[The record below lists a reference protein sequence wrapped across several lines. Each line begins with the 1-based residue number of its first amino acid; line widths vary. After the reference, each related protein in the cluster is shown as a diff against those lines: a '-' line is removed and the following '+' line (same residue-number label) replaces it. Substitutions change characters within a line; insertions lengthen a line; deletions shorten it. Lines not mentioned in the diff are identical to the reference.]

1 LRFRPFSGIVRLMTT
16 CNQEAVLLITR
27 TVSGT
32 ATNVARERTVLTCTL
47 AAGHAGSHHDEAH
60 KETWEHSPSSRQM
73 LFRNDDETP

>member
-1 LRFRPFSGIVRLMTT
+1 LSFPAFSCIVPSMTT

-47 AAGHAGSHHDEAH
+47 EAGHAGSHHDEAH
-60 KETWEHSPSSRQM
+60 KETWEHTPSSRQM
-73 LFRNDDETP
+73 LFRNDDEAP